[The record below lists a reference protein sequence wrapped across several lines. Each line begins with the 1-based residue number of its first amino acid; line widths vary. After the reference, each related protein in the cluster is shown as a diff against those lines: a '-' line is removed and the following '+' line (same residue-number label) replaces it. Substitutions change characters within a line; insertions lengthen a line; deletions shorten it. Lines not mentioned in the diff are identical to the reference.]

1 MLTPTVGG
9 FSANAMTLA
18 KNRAANLDERIMSA
32 ARELAC
38 AKPLDHIGL
47 SEIARRSGVSW
58 PTVKR
63 HVGSKEALRAR
74 LVDEQPDLV
83 RKVQDTKT
91 KLLHAAARVFAQ
103 QGYESATLDA
113 VASEAGLTKG
123 AVYWHFESKCDLF
136 RALLREYEHRER
148 EFGAEQGRLV
158 AGTTEAEQA
167 VLSVLEAELRRVAEA
182 PEWAR
187 LPVEF
192 VAAGRDPSF
201 ASDVASALRLRRDLL
216 VEIVGALQAAGR
228 ATDESEPETAALLLS
243 AVLRGLTELVL
254 IEPELDVAGALPRVA
269 RLIARGLAA
278 PEAPRTSQV
287 MEIAVRR

>member
-1 MLTPTVGG
+1 M
-9 FSANAMTLA
+9 A
-18 KNRAANLDERIMSA
+18 A
-32 ARELAC
+32 ARELAR

-63 HVGSKEALRAR
+63 HVGSKAALRAR

-83 RKVQDTKT
+83 RNVRDTKT
-91 KLLHAAARVFAQ
+91 RLLEAAARVFAR

-148 EFGAEQGRLV
+148 EFS
-158 AGTTEAEQA
+158 AEQA
-167 VLSVLEAELRRVAEA
+167 QRAADPPEAELAVLAVLDAELARVAEA

-192 VAAGRDPSF
+192 VAAGRDPDF
-201 ASDVASALRLRRDLL
+201 GADVASALRLRRDLL
-216 VEIVGALQAAGR
+216 VEIVREWQLSGR
-228 ATDESEPETAALLLS
+228 ATQEAEPQTAALLLS

-254 IEPELDVAGALPRVA
+254 IEPQLDVATALPRLA
-269 RLIARGLAA
+269 RLIAQGLATPERHA
-278 PEAPRTSQV
+278 PALSEV
-287 MEIAVRR
+287 AVKR

>member
-1 MLTPTVGG
+1 
-9 FSANAMTLA
+9 MTLA

-32 ARELAC
+32 ARDLARD
-38 AKPLDHIGL
+38 KPLDHIGL

-63 HVGSKEALRAR
+63 HVGSKEALKAR

-83 RKVQDTKT
+83 RSVRDTKT
-91 KLLHAAARVFAQ
+91 KLLDAAARVFAQ

-136 RALLREYEHRER
+136 RALLREYEHREQ
-148 EFGAEQGRLV
+148 EFGAEQAQLV

-201 ASDVASALRLRRDLL
+201 GPDVASALRLRRDLL
-216 VEIVGALQAAGR
+216 VEMVGALQAAGR
-228 ATDESEPETAALLLS
+228 ATDELEPETAALLLS
-243 AVLRGLTELVL
+243 AVLRGLTEVVL
-254 IEPELDVAGALPRVA
+254 IEPELDVAGALPRLA

-287 MEIAVRR
+287 MEIAIKR

>member
-1 MLTPTVGG
+1 
-9 FSANAMTLA
+9 MTLA
-18 KNRAANLDERIMSA
+18 KNRVTNLDERIMAA
-32 ARELAC
+32 ARELAR

-63 HVGSKEALRAR
+63 HVGSKAALRAR
-74 LVDEQPDLV
+74 LMDEHPDLV
-83 RKVQDTKT
+83 RNVRDTKT
-91 KLLHAAARVFAQ
+91 RLLDAAARVFAL

-148 EFGAEQGRLV
+148 AFSGEQAQRAAESS
-158 AGTTEAEQA
+158 EAEQA
-167 VLSVLEAELRRVAEA
+167 VLAVLDAELARVADA

-192 VAAGRDPSF
+192 VAAARDPNF
-201 ASDVASALRLRRDLL
+201 GADVASALRLRRDLL
-216 VEIVGALQAAGR
+216 VELVRELQLSGGASRDAA
-228 ATDESEPETAALLLS
+228 PETAALLLA
-243 AVLRGLTELVL
+243 AVLRGLTELALV
-254 IEPELDVAGALPRVA
+254 EPQLDVAASLPRLA
-269 RLIARGLAA
+269 RLIAQGLAA
-278 PEAPRTSQV
+278 PETASVSRLISA
-287 MEIAVRR
+287 ESAVKR